1 MAALIHIYTCK
12 LSGRTG
18 PGTQLQVQ
26 ETETGTRE
34 NNSTSQFLSG
44 LWTKGMCPVSHISEV
59 ERSGLSDPQVAYTCT
74 LSRHSGRNLGSGE
87 ARPATDHKYQEFQ
100 LGQGRKQAW
109 HYFSTEAAMMQNHP
123 GVDSAEEM
131 TLPAAPS
138 VPPCVW
144 HDLYFKPWVQLRSA
158 CKSCSKEFFSRLVFT
173 QPLTLPSPLAGS
185 LLSKHATPQPSSSLN
200 QVHRTLAYNFSYR
213 EEELL
218 RTINQRTINYIDKE
232 GSVGFMITL
241 SPKDLMMRFRT
252 VRLHAKPPPL
262 APPPFFRVAV
272 HVH

>member
-1 MAALIHIYTCK
+1 MAALIHIYTHTHARE

-34 NNSTSQFLSG
+34 NNSTSQFLPG

-59 ERSGLSDPQVAYTCT
+59 ELSGLSDPQVAYTCT
-74 LSRHSGRNLGSGE
+74 LSRHSCRNLGSGE

-138 VPPCVW
+138 VPLCVW

-173 QPLTLPSPLAGS
+173 QPLTLPHHWLALSSVSMPLPSPAAAS
-185 LLSKHATPQPSSSLN
+185 SKYTEPLHTIF
-200 QVHRTLAYNFSYR
+200 HTERKNF
-213 EEELL
+213 
-218 RTINQRTINYIDKE
+218 
-232 GSVGFMITL
+232 
-241 SPKDLMMRFRT
+241 
-252 VRLHAKPPPL
+252 
-262 APPPFFRVAV
+262 
-272 HVH
+272 